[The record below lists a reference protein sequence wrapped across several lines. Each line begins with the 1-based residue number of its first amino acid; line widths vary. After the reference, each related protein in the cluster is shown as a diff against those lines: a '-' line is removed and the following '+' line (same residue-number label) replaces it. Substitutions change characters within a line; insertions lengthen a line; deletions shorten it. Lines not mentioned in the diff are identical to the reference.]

1 MVEQVK
7 RETLCKILPMKI
19 SQVEN
24 LKIKRTWYRFD

>member
-7 RETLCKILPMKI
+7 RETLYKILPMKI

-24 LKIKRTWYRFD
+24 LKIKQLTNVV